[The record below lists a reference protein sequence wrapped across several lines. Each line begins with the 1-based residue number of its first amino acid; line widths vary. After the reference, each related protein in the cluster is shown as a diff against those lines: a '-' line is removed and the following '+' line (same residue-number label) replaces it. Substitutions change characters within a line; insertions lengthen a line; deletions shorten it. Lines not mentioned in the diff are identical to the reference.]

1 MHNIKNIVKLVH
13 DCFDADKRQQS
24 FWNIFSSK
32 YQHLS
37 VLDGDEELLTEISAE
52 YNVGYKYATDI
63 RKTLTAYKR
72 EKELIYSSFLLVGKC
87 SNESLSKTICA
98 PLVYFD
104 AKLED
109 RTADWDTNAN
119 LASINKDQ
127 PSINMDVL
135 KQIAE
140 GDIDD
145 FPGEIFFNQ
154 LTDHS
159 IEKLSKWFNRFPELF
174 DTTLLNQFPKLAGKD
189 LITEIKNQKADKIFI
204 VPFSAFLVVKK
215 SFLSQGV
222 LYELDKISSDSNLL
236 NSLNSFFKPKHNFF
250 KSEDIAP
257 IPAVLSGAQK
267 QVILNAKNYSLST
280 VIGPPGTGKSF
291 TIAALALE
299 YFMNQKSV
307 LIVSNTEQSISVIEQ
322 KLIEQFSV
330 DSQALIRCGDGMHHK
345 KLKKHI
351 DKILNS
357 KDLKLTTSSPQEDV
371 HKIAS
376 RVNKLEKQFI
386 KKCHKTHG
394 HSNFIHEIK
403 SSPKGII
410 DKIRLA
416 LIKRYQD
423 KNNHLKE
430 DLDSILG
437 QTKKLEEACVS
448 YINYKWQKRV
458 SNALRKSRKHL
469 SNFLVAIRARSSS
482 KQEKFFEETNF
493 DVLLDVLPI
502 WLVSLSNL
510 HRALPLKED
519 LFDLVIFDESTQCN
533 IASSLPAL
541 VRAKSAVVVGDPK
554 QLRHF
559 SFLSREVQNHISQQY
574 QFSGIPA
581 QLNYRDESILDT
593 AQQLLI
599 DNSSISYLDEHF
611 RSHPDIIGY
620 SNQHFYANK
629 LKVMTRKPI
638 NVNSQ
643 PIEID
648 FHPDGVCKKG
658 INKIEANR
666 IIERLFSIIDSQKDI
681 NHEHKYSIGVLALF
695 SNQADYLESLIIN
708 KMNESQILEHQIRVG
723 TAYSFQGEERDIML
737 VSCCVDKNS
746 SASNYQYI
754 NRDDSFN
761 VGMTRARDKQILFTS
776 ANQEQILPKSHL
788 AKYIKYCYQ
797 ISSEHAP
804 KNYTDAFQA
813 DLCNELKKYNIDI
826 KLQFE
831 VASIPVD
838 VVAIYKETIV
848 GIDLIG
854 FPGELSDFI
863 TLQSFKLLSRAN
875 LNVIPVSYSEWGLNR
890 KKVLDAILSTLKVD
904 KDKSKQKPKFKT
916 YDSRKDIQFSY
927 LKENER
933 ELSYLLEELD
943 LLDREQDVEFIYNL
957 QNSYI
962 NLITV
967 AHINLKPESLSFHRF
982 RSLAISIFEQC
993 IENINSI
1000 ITTTKQIYLYKS
1012 TGFKEYKNEEVG
1024 ESEFSKLKRQNDIFI
1039 NESENQITKLQ
1050 NENLLLLTK
1059 INQISVELSKP
1070 SASDNDITPL
1080 IDEID
1085 RHIDIASEYRNI

>member
-1 MHNIKNIVKLVH
+1 MHNIKNIVKLMR

-37 VLDGDEELLTEISAE
+37 VINGDEELLNKISSG
-52 YNVGYKYATDI
+52 YDVGYKYATDI

-87 SNESLSKTICA
+87 NNENLSKTICA

-104 AKLED
+104 ARLEKSKGNKD
-109 RTADWDTNAN
+109 AN
-119 LASINKDQ
+119 VNLVSINSDQ
-127 PSINMDVL
+127 PSINMDVI
-135 KQIAE
+135 KQIVE

-145 FPGEIFFNQ
+145 FPAEIFFNQ
-154 LTDHS
+154 LTSNS
-159 IEKLSKWFNRFPELF
+159 IEKLAQWFSRFSGMF
-174 DTTLLNQFPKLAGKD
+174 DTSLLNQFPRLAGKD
-189 LITEIKNQKADKIFI
+189 LITEIKNKKSDKIFV

-222 LYELDKISSDSNLL
+222 LYELDKISLDSKLL
-236 NSLNSFFKPKHNFF
+236 NSLNSFFKPKHDFF
-250 KSEDIAP
+250 QSEDIAP
-257 IPAVLSGAQK
+257 IPAVLSDAQK

-322 KLIEQFSV
+322 KLIEQFSL
-330 DSQALIRCGDGMHHK
+330 DSQALIRCGDGQHHK
-345 KLKKHI
+345 KLKNHI

-357 KDLKLTTSSPQEDV
+357 KDLKVAASSPKEDV

-376 RVNKLEKQFI
+376 RVDKLEKQFI
-386 KKCHKTHG
+386 DKCDKTHG
-394 HSNFIHEIK
+394 HSNFIHKIS
-403 SSPKGII
+403 SSPKSII

-416 LIKRYQD
+416 LINRYQD

-430 DLDSILG
+430 DLDLILG
-437 QTKKLEEACVS
+437 QTKKLEGACIS

-458 SNALRKSRKHL
+458 SKALHKNRKHL

-493 DVLLDVLPI
+493 NVLLDVLPI

-541 VRAKSAVVVGDPK
+541 VRAKSAVIVGDPK

-559 SFLSREVQNHISQQY
+559 SFLSREVQSHISQQY

-593 AQQLLI
+593 AQQLLV

-648 FHPDGVCKKG
+648 LHSGGVCKKG
-658 INKIEANR
+658 VNKAEAER

-681 NHEHKYSIGVLALF
+681 NPEHKYSIGVLALF
-695 SNQADYLESLIIN
+695 SNQADYLESLVMN
-708 KMNESQILEHQIRVG
+708 KLNEIQILEHKIRVG

-737 VSCCVDKNS
+737 ISCCVDANS
-746 SASNYQYI
+746 CASNYQYI

-761 VGMTRARDKQILFTS
+761 VGITRARDKQILFTS

-797 ISSEHAP
+797 VSSEQVA

-875 LNVIPVSYSEWGLNR
+875 LNIIPVSYSEWSLNR
-890 KKVLDAILSTLKVD
+890 QKVLDAVLSTLKVD
-904 KDKSKQKPKFKT
+904 GDKPKQEAKLKT

-933 ELSYLLEELD
+933 QLSYLLEELD

-967 AHINLKPESLSFHRF
+967 AHIKLKPDSLSFHRF

-1000 ITTTKQIYLYKS
+1000 ITTTKQVYLYRS
-1012 TGFKEYKNEEVG
+1012 TDFKFYNND
-1024 ESEFSKLKRQNDIFI
+1024 ESGFSKLEKENDILI
-1039 NESENQITKLQ
+1039 HDAESRLAKLQ
-1050 NENLLLLTK
+1050 SENLLLLTK
-1059 INQISVELSKP
+1059 INQISAELSKP
-1070 SASDNDITPL
+1070 QISDNDITPL
-1080 IDEID
+1080 INEID
-1085 RHIDIASEYRNI
+1085 RHIEVASEFTKL